1 MQLPKTPEQAL
12 KFLGAFSPSQI
23 RMGLERIEHAL
34 GLLDHPERRFRI
46 VHVAGTNGKGS
57 TCAFIASC
65 LVSAGFRVGLYTSP
79 HLVRINERF
88 RIDRQDISDELLGQ
102 RVLEVV
108 QRYPE
113 LGSDAPPLTFF
124 ELGTLVALWHF
135 AREQVQVAVLETGLG
150 GRLDATTAARPD
162 VTAITP
168 ISFDH
173 MDFLGNTLAQIAS
186 EKAGILKPGVPAV
199 FSRQEPEALSVLS
212 ARAMQLAAPW
222 YQEGRDFDLLPQP
235 NGHLVYRGIRT
246 SVSDLALG
254 LVGRHQAQNGAVALA
269 CLELLRDVGF
279 STSPAQLRDGLRQ
292 PRWPGRFEQVSW
304 RRTLVLDGAH
314 NPAGIEALVT
324 ALADFYPGRRIHL
337 IFGVLRD
344 KQWER
349 MISRLFPVCASA
361 LLVDVPSPR
370 SLHPSE
376 YLARALELCSET
388 SVVSSPSDALA
399 AAEAKAALQ
408 DIVVAAGS
416 LYLIGALKDA
426 ISKGEGSGMAHCAM
440 SP

>member
-23 RMGLERIEHAL
+23 RLGLERIEHAL
-34 GLLDHPERRFRI
+34 ASLDYPERRFRI

-65 LVSAGFRVGLYTSP
+65 LVSAGYRVGLYTSP
-79 HLVRINERF
+79 HLVKINERF
-88 RIDRQDISDELLGQ
+88 RIDRQDISDELLGR

-108 QRYPE
+108 QRYPQ

-124 ELGTLVALWHF
+124 EFGTLVALWHF
-135 AREQVQVAVLETGLG
+135 AREQVEVAVLETGLG

-173 MDFLGNTLAQIAS
+173 MDYLGNRLEQIAA
-186 EKAGILKPGVPAV
+186 EKAGILKSGVPAV
-199 FSRQEPEALSVLS
+199 FSRQDPEVLSVLY
-212 ARAMQLAAPW
+212 ARAREVGAPT
-222 YQEGRDFDLLPQP
+222 YQEGRDFEATTQSD
-235 NGHLVYRGIRT
+235 GHLMYRGIHT
-246 SVSDLALG
+246 SVSDLTLG
-254 LVGRHQAQNGAVALA
+254 LAGRHQAQNAAVALA

-279 STSPAQLRDGLRQ
+279 ATSPVQLREGLRE
-292 PRWPGRFEQVSW
+292 PRWPGRFEQVPW
-304 RRTLVLDGAH
+304 RRPLVLDGAH

-324 ALADFYPGRRIHL
+324 ALADFYPGRQFHL

-349 MISRLFPVCASA
+349 MISRLFPLCASVR
-361 LLVDVPSPR
+361 LVDVPSPR

-376 YLARALELCSET
+376 YLARAREICPQI
-388 SVVSSPSDALA
+388 SVASSPADALA
-399 AAEAKAALQ
+399 AAHAESPSDAIL
-408 DIVVAAGS
+408 VGAGS

-426 ISKGEGSGMAHCAM
+426 ISNEISVSKGA
-440 SP
+440 

>member
-12 KFLGAFSPSQI
+12 EFLEAFSPSQI
-23 RMGLERIEHAL
+23 RLGLERIEHAL
-34 GLLDHPERRFRI
+34 ALLDHPERRFRI

-88 RIDRQDISDELLGQ
+88 RIDREDISDELLGK

-113 LGSDAPPLTFF
+113 LGSDTPPLTFF
-124 ELGTLVALWHF
+124 EFGTLVALWHF
-135 AREQVQVAVLETGLG
+135 AREQVQLAVLETGLG

-173 MDFLGNTLAQIAS
+173 MDYLGNTLDQIAA

-199 FSRQEPEALSVLS
+199 FSRQEPEVLSVLS
-212 ARAMQLAAPW
+212 GRAIQVGAPA
-222 YQEGRDFDLLPQP
+222 YQEGRDYEVTAQRD
-235 NGHLVYRGIRT
+235 GHLVYRGVRT

-254 LVGRHQAQNGAVALA
+254 LVGRHQTQNAAVALA

-279 STSPAQLRDGLRQ
+279 STSNAQLREGLRE
-292 PRWPGRFEQVSW
+292 PRWPGRFEQIAW
-304 RRTLVLDGAH
+304 HRPLVLDGAH

-324 ALADFYPGRRIHL
+324 ALADFYPGHKIHL

-344 KQWER
+344 KLWEG
-349 MISRLFPVCASA
+349 MISRLFPVCASV

-376 YLARALELCSET
+376 YLARAKEVCPET
-388 SVVSSPSDALA
+388 SVASSPAEALA
-399 AAEAKAALQ
+399 AAEAKAGSDAVL
-408 DIVVAAGS
+408 VGAGS

-426 ISKGEGSGMAHCAM
+426 ISKAILKPKGA
-440 SP
+440 

>member
-23 RMGLERIEHAL
+23 RLGLERIEHAL
-34 GLLDHPERRFRI
+34 ASLDYPERRFRI

-65 LVSAGFRVGLYTSP
+65 LVSAGYRVGLYTSP
-79 HLVRINERF
+79 HLVKINERF
-88 RIDRQDISDELLGQ
+88 RIDRQDISDELLG
-102 RVLEVV
+102 RRILEVV
-108 QRYPE
+108 QRYPQ

-124 ELGTLVALWHF
+124 EFGTLVALWHF

-162 VTAITP
+162 VSAITP

-173 MDFLGNTLAQIAS
+173 MDYLGNTLGQIAA

-199 FSRQEPEALSVLS
+199 FSRQDPEVLAVLS
-212 ARAMQLAAPW
+212 GWAMELGAPS
-222 YQEGRDFDLLPQP
+222 YQEGRDFEATPTAD
-235 NGHLVYRGIRT
+235 GHLRYRGIGAL
-246 SVSDLALG
+246 VSDVALG
-254 LVGRHQAQNGAVALA
+254 LAGRHQAQNAAVALA
-269 CLELLRDVGF
+269 CLELLGKVGF
-279 STSPAQLRDGLRQ
+279 STSPAQWREGLLK
-292 PRWPGRFEQVSW
+292 PRWPGRFEQVPW
-304 RRTLVLDGAH
+304 RQPLVLDGAH
-314 NPAGIEALVT
+314 NLAGIEVLVT

-349 MISRLFPVCASA
+349 MISRLFPVCASV

-376 YLARALELCSET
+376 YLARAREICPET
-388 SVVSSPSDALA
+388 SVASSPGDALA
-399 AAEAKAALQ
+399 TAEAKSA
-408 DIVVAAGS
+408 S
-416 LYLIGALKDA
+416 
-426 ISKGEGSGMAHCAM
+426 E
-440 SP
+440 

>member
-12 KFLGAFSPSQI
+12 KFLEAFSPSQI
-23 RMGLERIEHAL
+23 RLGLERIEQAL
-34 GLLDHPERRFRI
+34 ALLDHPEQRFRI

-65 LVSAGFRVGLYTSP
+65 LISGGFRVGLSTSP

-88 RIDRQDISDELLGQ
+88 RIDREDISDELLGR

-113 LGSDAPPLTFF
+113 LGADQPPLTYF
-124 ELGTLVALWHF
+124 EFGTLVALWHF

-173 MDFLGNTLAQIAS
+173 MDYLGNTLEEIAA
-186 EKAGILKPGVPAV
+186 EKAGILQPGVPAI
-199 FSRQEPEALSVLS
+199 FSRQEPEVLSVLS
-212 ARAMQLAAPW
+212 ARAVQLGAPS
-222 YQEGRDFDLLPQP
+222 YQEGRDFEVSAQRDG
-235 NGHLVYRGIRT
+235 NRVYRGIRS

-254 LVGRHQAQNGAVALA
+254 LLGRHQAQNAAVALA

-279 STSPAQLRDGLRQ
+279 SSSPAQLREGLLQ
-292 PRWPGRFEQVSW
+292 PRWPGRFEQIPW
-304 RRTLVLDGAH
+304 HRPLVLDGAH

-324 ALADFYPGRRIHL
+324 ALADFYPGRKIHL
-337 IFGVLRD
+337 I
-344 KQWER
+344 
-349 MISRLFPVCASA
+349 
-361 LLVDVPSPR
+361 
-370 SLHPSE
+370 
-376 YLARALELCSET
+376 
-388 SVVSSPSDALA
+388 
-399 AAEAKAALQ
+399 
-408 DIVVAAGS
+408 
-416 LYLIGALKDA
+416 
-426 ISKGEGSGMAHCAM
+426 
-440 SP
+440 